1 LDLKDRAESAYLE
14 MEMEQALALLD
25 EALANC
31 RTCTRALRANLKVMR
46 GTILFVAHGDEAAAS
61 AQFREALRLDART
74 TIDPMLSNPAVEALF
89 ERVRAKH
96 EGRPAAGPPPASP
109 YSVEPPPAS
118 EPGSTS
124 APGPEPEPVELA
136 PQTPDDALLE
146 EPEEAS
152 RERRSDPSPPR
163 KSRVFVEAGYSLTL
177 AYAHGN
183 MRAAT
188 LPESVSLPGVDTQT
202 DPYPENDSFVL
213 SGTHGCTAPAGTY
226 CVRVNRSGM
235 TFAHGLHVGAGVFIT
250 ERFAL
255 GARVRWSP
263 RSGDGPLNNLI
274 LGLRAYYQLTQT
286 EEVGVHILAFVGAMA
301 GQIQVRPSQ
310 QPTGDAEIERPWA
323 RTGLGGAE
331 LGAKIV
337 YRFVPNTGLVLSP
350 ELYTLFPDFSFGIQA
365 TLGIDVT
372 F

>member
-1 LDLKDRAESAYLE
+1 MKDRAESAFLE
-14 MEMEQALALLD
+14 MEMEQALTILD

-31 RTCTRALRANLKVMR
+31 RTCTRALRASLKVMR
-46 GTILFVAHGDEAAAS
+46 GTILLAAHGDEAAAS
-61 AQFREALRLDART
+61 AQFHEALRLDARAT
-74 TIDPMLSNPAVEALF
+74 VDPMLSNPAVEALF
-89 ERVRAKH
+89 ARVRQKH
-96 EGRPAAGPPPASP
+96 EGRPA
-109 YSVEPPPAS
+109 VEPPPPSAHS
-118 EPGSTS
+118 TEAPPAAEPGPTR
-124 APGPEPEPVELA
+124 PGVTEA
-136 PQTPDDALLE
+136 QTAGVKRLGD
-146 EPEEAS
+146 PEETS
-152 RERRSDPSPPR
+152 RETERPSSSSQPRR
-163 KSRVFVEAGYSLTL
+163 KSRVFVETGYSLTL

-188 LPESVSLPGVDTQT
+188 RPESVDIPGVDTQT

-226 CVRVNRSGM
+226 CVRVSRNGM

-274 LGLRAYYQLTQT
+274 FGLRAYYQLTDT
-286 EEVGVHILAFVGAMA
+286 EEVGVHVLAFVGAMA
-301 GQIQVRPSQ
+301 GQIQVHPDQ

-350 ELYTLFPDFSFGIQA
+350 ELYTLFPDFSFGVQA